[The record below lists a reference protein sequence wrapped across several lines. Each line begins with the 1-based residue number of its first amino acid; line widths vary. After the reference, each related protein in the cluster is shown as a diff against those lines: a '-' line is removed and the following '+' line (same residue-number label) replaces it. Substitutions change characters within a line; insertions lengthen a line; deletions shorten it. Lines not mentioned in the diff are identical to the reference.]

1 MQGAWGIEAER
12 HGAQFVVAVFDDW
25 ETLHAVLVELEAD
38 STMRAGAV
46 LHARKDIPPQASAL
60 GLLKKMAQLSFARSP
75 RHIGCTAGQFAE
87 GLSAR
92 LSRGALSLADA
103 LHGWLSSEQALQLES
118 HIEKG
123 HLVLCVEL
131 RTFEDFSLVCGRLV
145 QASPHM
151 VALCN
156 IRFES

>member
-25 ETLHAVLVELEAD
+25 ETLHAVLVELEAGPTRR
-38 STMRAGAV
+38 SGAV
-46 LHARKDIPPQASAL
+46 LHARKDIPPQASAV
-60 GLLKKMAQLSFARSP
+60 GLLKEMSQLNFARSP

>member
-1 MQGAWGIEAER
+1 
-12 HGAQFVVAVFDDW
+12 
-25 ETLHAVLVELEAD
+25 EAD
-38 STMRAGAV
+38 PTMRSGAV

-60 GLLKKMAQLSFARSP
+60 GLLKKMAQLHFARSP
-75 RHIGCTAGQFAE
+75 RHIGCTVGQFAE

-103 LHGWLSSEQALQLES
+103 LHGWLSTEQDAQLVS

-123 HLVLCVEL
+123 HLVLCVEP
-131 RTFEDFSLVCGRLV
+131 RTSEDFSLVCGRLV